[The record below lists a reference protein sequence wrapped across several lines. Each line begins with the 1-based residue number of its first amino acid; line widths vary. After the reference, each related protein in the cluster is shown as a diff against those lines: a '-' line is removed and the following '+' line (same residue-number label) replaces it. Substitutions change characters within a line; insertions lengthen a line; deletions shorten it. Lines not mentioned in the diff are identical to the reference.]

1 MCVRLTELV
10 MKSFDLLHCPLL
22 AGGVINDKRSPFA
35 LFFQWHL
42 RINPFLCI
50 MFIKVIPFHQASQL
64 SGWVTEK
71 IDRRFDWRTWELKI
85 NGFGIDYPINV
96 AIYPLHHKHGPTF
109 QHMESDPVV
118 ADKRPLCP
126 HLYTTMTY
134 FTKNST
140 ALPDSYSKGRSRITN
155 LSPAKMKTTI

>member
-1 MCVRLTELV
+1 

-71 IDRRFDWRTWELKI
+71 IDRRFD
-85 NGFGIDYPINV
+85 
-96 AIYPLHHKHGPTF
+96 
-109 QHMESDPVV
+109 
-118 ADKRPLCP
+118 
-126 HLYTTMTY
+126 
-134 FTKNST
+134 
-140 ALPDSYSKGRSRITN
+140 
-155 LSPAKMKTTI
+155 

>member
-1 MCVRLTELV
+1 

-50 MFIKVIPFHQASQL
+50 MFINVIPFHQACQL

-96 AIYPLHHKHGPTF
+96 AIYPLYSTVQPFSTWSLILLYQKKTF
-109 QHMESDPVV
+109 CALTCTQQWHILPRTVLPSLTHTAREDQGSQTF
-118 ADKRPLCP
+118 
-126 HLYTTMTY
+126 HLQKWKQPFM
-134 FTKNST
+134 
-140 ALPDSYSKGRSRITN
+140 IW
-155 LSPAKMKTTI
+155 